1 MQIENWMGRLSR
13 WGSFFKVLTMVIWS
27 VKTEFIPIQRCFLP
41 DESVISL
48 QLHGFG
54 DGSEVAYAAA
64 VYLGVEASQGVYVY
78 LLMNKS
84 RVVPLSKQAIPR
96 TELLASLV
104 LSRLIA
110 RVCSALLP
118 LVKIY
123 DIFFW
128 KDSTT
133 TLHWIKGVDKEYK
146 QFVEKRVNL
155 STRGIIICMSRNS
168 RLWWVN
174 RFRFGNTWVSLQI
187 SAAVNQTVRC
197 VK

>member
-84 RVVPLSKQAIPR
+84 RVVPLSKQTISR

-123 DIFFW
+123 DIYFW

-155 STRGIIICMSRNS
+155 STRGIIICMSRKS

>member
-1 MQIENWMGRLSR
+1 
-13 WGSFFKVLTMVIWS
+13 MVIWS
-27 VKTEFIPIQRCFLP
+27 VKTEFIPIQRCFRP
-41 DESVISL
+41 EESVISL

-64 VYLGVEASQGVYVY
+64 VYLRVETSQGVYVY
-78 LLMNKS
+78 LLMSKL
-84 RVVPLSKQAIPR
+84 RVVPLSKQTISR
-96 TELLASLV
+96 TELSASLGHSYYPGWLPESV
-104 LSRLIA
+104 QPYFHWSRLLKYF
-110 RVCSALLP
+110 C
-118 LVKIY
+118 
-123 DIFFW
+123 W
-128 KDSTT
+128 TDSTT

-187 SAAVNQTVRC
+187 SAAVDQMVGC

>member
-64 VYLGVEASQGVYVY
+64 VYLRVEKSQGVYVY
-78 LLMNKS
+78 LLMSKL
-84 RVVPLSKQAIPR
+84 RVIPLSKQTISR

-104 LSRLIA
+104 LSRLIT
-110 RVCSALLP
+110 RVRSALLP
-118 LVKIY
+118 LVKITEIFLLDRFHY
-123 DIFFW
+123 DSSLVKGGGQRIQAIRWEKSQFIN
-128 KDSTT
+128 TRHNN
-133 TLHWIKGVDKEYK
+133 LHV
-146 QFVEKRVNL
+146 
-155 STRGIIICMSRNS
+155 
-168 RLWWVN
+168 
-174 RFRFGNTWVSLQI
+174 
-187 SAAVNQTVRC
+187 
-197 VK
+197 

>member
-1 MQIENWMGRLSR
+1 MQIENWLGRLSR
-13 WGSFFKVLTMVIWS
+13 WGSFFKVLAMVIWS
-27 VKTEFIPIQRCFLP
+27 VKTEFIPIQQCFLP
-41 DESVISL
+41 EESVISL

-155 STRGIIICMSRNS
+155 STRGIIICMSRKS

>member
-1 MQIENWMGRLSR
+1 MQIENWMGRLSQ

-155 STRGIIICMSRNS
+155 STRGIIICMSRKS

>member
-41 DESVISL
+41 YESVISL

-84 RVVPLSKQAIPR
+84 RAVPLSKQAIPSCP
-96 TELLASLV
+96 SLFSPTSIGQD
-104 LSRLIA
+104 LWHIFLERFHYD
-110 RVCSALLP
+110 SALD
-118 LVKIY
+118 KGGGQRIQA
-123 DIFFW
+123 IRWEKSQFIN
-128 KDSTT
+128 TRHNN
-133 TLHWIKGVDKEYK
+133 LHV
-146 QFVEKRVNL
+146 
-155 STRGIIICMSRNS
+155 
-168 RLWWVN
+168 
-174 RFRFGNTWVSLQI
+174 
-187 SAAVNQTVRC
+187 
-197 VK
+197 

>member
-1 MQIENWMGRLSR
+1 MQIENWMGRLSQ

-64 VYLGVEASQGVYVY
+64 VYLRVETSQGVYVY
-78 LLMNKS
+78 LLMSKL
-84 RVVPLSKQAIPR
+84 RVIPLSKQAIPR
-96 TELLASLV
+96 TELLALLV

-146 QFVEKRVNL
+146 QFVEKRVN
-155 STRGIIICMSRNS
+155 
-168 RLWWVN
+168 
-174 RFRFGNTWVSLQI
+174 
-187 SAAVNQTVRC
+187 
-197 VK
+197 

>member
-84 RVVPLSKQAIPR
+84 RVVPLSKQTISR

-133 TLHWIKGVDKEYK
+133 TLHWIKGLDKEYK

-155 STRGIIICMSRNS
+155 STRGIIICMSRKS